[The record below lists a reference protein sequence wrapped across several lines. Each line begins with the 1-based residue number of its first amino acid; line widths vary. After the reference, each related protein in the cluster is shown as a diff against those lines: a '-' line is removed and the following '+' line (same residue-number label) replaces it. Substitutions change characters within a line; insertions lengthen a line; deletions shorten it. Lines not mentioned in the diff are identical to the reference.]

1 MEHDLDIEESKHMYI
16 ILDKKPA
23 NIKKK
28 VLKENLSL
36 YSQKNLKKS

>member
-1 MEHDLDIEESKHMYI
+1 MAFDLDIEESKNMYI
-16 ILDKKPA
+16 ILDKKSA

-36 YSQKNLKKS
+36 QSQKNLKKS